1 MDNSTNGTTNL
12 FWHEPPEVSIF
23 FLVVGVS
30 VALAGI
36 VGNVLVWMVITS
48 RQSMAKKPRNVYLL
62 SLAAADLGV
71 LLMNYPIALSKVGI
85 TYFAMGEFF
94 CMYVTPATETFFC
107 ASIWSIVAIAVDRY
121 RHLVGARSLK
131 RQSSLKRT
139 RIGIAA
145 IWFCSFVAASL
156 PLYVVTEYRDGRCA
170 PGWNNKSAELGYNY
184 FLAAALYVLPL
195 AMITFTYLQITRTLS
210 ASNRFHR
217 SISQEMRGPARG
229 PLLTRRRE
237 NTKLKRIL
245 TPLVILFA
253 ISMLP
258 LTVLR
263 MLTQYPLDLGR
274 MFIPFFQVAVLCA
287 ILNSALNPI
296 LYYIVSAEFRSQYKQ
311 TVSRLCKA
319 CWRPVASA
327 RSRTDRDETRPRQNG
342 AAPSPDTQPVLQVVS
357 GV

>member
-12 FWHEPPEVSIF
+12 FWHEPPELSTF

-36 VGNVLVWMVITS
+36 VGNVLVWMVITTS
-48 RQSMAKKPRNVYLL
+48 PLAKKPRNVYLL

-71 LLMNYPIALSKVGI
+71 LLMNYPIALSKLSI
-85 TYFAMGEFF
+85 TYFALGEFF

-121 RHLVGARSLK
+121 RHLVGAESFQ

-139 RIGIAA
+139 RIGIGA

-195 AMITFTYLQITRTLS
+195 AGITFTYLQITRTLS
-210 ASNRFHR
+210 ASEKFH
-217 SISQEMRGPARG
+217 SGLSHEMRGAAMG
-229 PLLTRRRE
+229 PLLRRRRE
-237 NTKLKRIL
+237 NAKVKRIL

-263 MLTQYPLDLGR
+263 LLTQYPLDLGR

-296 LYYIVSAEFRSQYKQ
+296 LYYTVSAQFRSEYKQ
-311 TVSRLCKA
+311 TVRRLCKA
-319 CWRPVASA
+319 CRMPAES
-327 RSRTDRDETRPRQNG
+327 DTR
-342 AAPSPDTQPVLQVVS
+342 
-357 GV
+357 